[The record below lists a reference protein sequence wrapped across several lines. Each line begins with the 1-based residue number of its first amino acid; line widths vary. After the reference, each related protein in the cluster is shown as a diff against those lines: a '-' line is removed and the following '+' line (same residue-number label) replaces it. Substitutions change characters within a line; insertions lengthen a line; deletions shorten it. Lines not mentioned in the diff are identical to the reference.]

1 MHNWIAVLARERG
14 VEKLQAMPADS
25 FLNLVQGDTVTHQ
38 HPQRFAVSGITG
50 LKLSNGQRG
59 SGSIS

>member
-1 MHNWIAVLARERG
+1 

-50 LKLSNGQRG
+50 LKLTNSHRG
-59 SGSIS
+59 SGSIF